1 MIGLFLPRQRVV
13 SLLNFQRSSYALGP
27 DRPLRLLSHALRNG
41 SITLTRDIQ
50 QDGGRDVS
58 ASV

>member
-13 SLLNFQRSSYALGP
+13 LLQKLQCSSPLLDFDGPLQRHTYLFS
-27 DRPLRLLSHALRNG
+27 NG
-41 SITLTRDIQ
+41 SLTPARNFQ

-58 ASV
+58 ASI